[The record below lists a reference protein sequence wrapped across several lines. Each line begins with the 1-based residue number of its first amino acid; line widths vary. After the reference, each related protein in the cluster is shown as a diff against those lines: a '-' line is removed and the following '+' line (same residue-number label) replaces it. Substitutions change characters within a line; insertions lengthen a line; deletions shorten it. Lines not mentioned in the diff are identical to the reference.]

1 MPEWITLELRPV
13 WCSARRGSR
22 STTATV
28 RPLRTTAWAV
38 ARPTIPPPT
47 TRTSYFPLV
56 CTGTIMARWSGH
68 IPGARRRGGRVVL
81 GRAEE
86 PAGDADAGQHGDHA
100 HQPGG

>member
-28 RPLRTTAWAV
+28 RPVRTTAYAV

-47 TRTSYFPLV
+47 TTTSYFPIAPTDIIMTWSDDPLTAGS
-56 CTGTIMARWSGH
+56 TGASDFGDCGF
-68 IPGARRRGGRVVL
+68 GAGQAGG
-81 GRAEE
+81 E
-86 PAGDADAGQHGDHA
+86 ADAGQDG
-100 HQPGG
+100 